1 MKIRVKN
8 DIGKTKEIKIGFS
21 WSAFFFGAFV
31 PLFRGDWKWFLI
43 ILGINTVSATIDFGY
58 LYGMDIPLLIIGLSF
73 IVPFL
78 MLGFAFFY
86 NRLYAKDLYE
96 KGYRGLT
103 PEENQE
109 LIKYITD

>member
-21 WSAFFFGAFV
+21 WSTFFFGVFV

-43 ILGINTVSATIDFGY
+43 VIGIDLALTITGLIFI
-58 LYGMDIPLLIIGLSF
+58 MPL
-73 IVPFL
+73 L
-78 MLGFAFFY
+78 MLGLAFFY
-86 NRLYAKDLYE
+86 NRLYAKDLYN

>member
-21 WSAFFFGAFV
+21 WSTFFFGVFV

-43 ILGINTVSATIDFGY
+43 IIGIDLALTITGLIFI
-58 LYGMDIPLLIIGLSF
+58 MPL
-73 IVPFL
+73 L
-78 MLGFAFFY
+78 MLGLAFFY
-86 NRLYAKDLYE
+86 NRLHAKDLYN

-109 LIKYITD
+109 LIKYIAD

>member
-8 DIGKTKEIKIGFS
+8 DIDKRKEIKLGFS
-21 WSAFFFGAFV
+21 WSTFLFGVFV

-43 ILGINTVSATIDFGY
+43 ILGINTVLT
-58 LYGMDIPLLIIGLSF
+58 IIGLSF

-78 MLGFAFFY
+78 MLSFAFFY
-86 NRLYAKDLYE
+86 NRLYAKDLYD

>member
-1 MKIRVKN
+1 MKNMKIRVKN

-21 WSAFFFGAFV
+21 WSTFFFGVFV

-43 ILGINTVSATIDFGY
+43 IIGIDLALTITGLIFI
-58 LYGMDIPLLIIGLSF
+58 MPL
-73 IVPFL
+73 L
-78 MLGFAFFY
+78 MLGLAFFY
-86 NRLYAKDLYE
+86 NRLYAKDLYN

-109 LIKYITD
+109 LIKYIAD

>member
-8 DIGKTKEIKIGFS
+8 DIDKRKEVKLGFS
-21 WSAFFFGAFV
+21 WTMFFFGLFV

-43 ILGINTVSATIDFGY
+43 ILGIDVALTITG
-58 LYGMDIPLLIIGLSF
+58 LIF
-73 IVPFL
+73 IMPFL
-78 MLGFAFFY
+78 MLGLSFFY
-86 NRLYAKDLYE
+86 NRLYAKDLHDN
-96 KGYRGLT
+96 GYRGLT

>member
-8 DIGKTKEIKIGFS
+8 DIDKRKEIKLGFS
-21 WSAFFFGAFV
+21 WTMFFFGMFV

-43 ILGINTVSATIDFGY
+43 ILGIEAALTITGLVFIAPFI
-58 LYGMDIPLLIIGLSF
+58 LIGLSF
-73 IVPFL
+73 
-78 MLGFAFFY
+78 GY
-86 NRLYAKDLYE
+86 NQLYAKDLYD

>member
-8 DIGKTKEIKIGFS
+8 DIDKRKEIKIGFS
-21 WSAFFFGAFV
+21 WTMFFFGVFV

-43 ILGINTVSATIDFGY
+43 ILGVDLVFTVTGAIFGMS
-58 LYGMDIPLLIIGLSF
+58 LVMLGLSF
-73 IVPFL
+73 L
-78 MLGFAFFY
+78 Y
-86 NRLYAKDLYE
+86 NKIYAKDLYD

>member
-21 WSAFFFGAFV
+21 WSTFFFGVFV

-43 ILGINTVSATIDFGY
+43 IIGIDLALTITGLIFI
-58 LYGMDIPLLIIGLSF
+58 MPL
-73 IVPFL
+73 L
-78 MLGFAFFY
+78 MLGLAFFY
-86 NRLYAKDLYE
+86 NRLYAKDLYN

-103 PEENQE
+103 SEENQE

>member
-21 WSAFFFGAFV
+21 WSTFFFGVFV

-43 ILGINTVSATIDFGY
+43 VIGIDLALTITGLIFI
-58 LYGMDIPLLIIGLSF
+58 MPL
-73 IVPFL
+73 L
-78 MLGFAFFY
+78 MLGLAFFY
-86 NRLYAKDLYE
+86 NRLYAKDLYN

-109 LIKYITD
+109 LIKYIAD

>member
-8 DIGKTKEIKIGFS
+8 DIDKRKEIKIGFS
-21 WSAFFFGAFV
+21 WSTFFFGVFV

-43 ILGINTVSATIDFGY
+43 ILGVDVVLAIT
-58 LYGMDIPLLIIGLSF
+58 GLTF
-73 IVPFL
+73 IMPFL
-78 MLGFAFFY
+78 MLALAFFY
-86 NRLYAKDLYE
+86 NQLYAKDLHD

-109 LIKYITD
+109 LIKYIAD

>member
-8 DIGKTKEIKIGFS
+8 NIGKTKEIKIGFS
-21 WSAFFFGAFV
+21 WSTFFFGVFV

-43 ILGINTVSATIDFGY
+43 IIGIDLALTITGLIFI
-58 LYGMDIPLLIIGLSF
+58 MPL
-73 IVPFL
+73 L
-78 MLGFAFFY
+78 MLGLAFFY
-86 NRLYAKDLYE
+86 NRLYAKDLYN

-103 PEENQE
+103 TEENQE

>member
-8 DIGKTKEIKIGFS
+8 NIGKTKEIKIGFS
-21 WSAFFFGAFV
+21 WSTFFFGVFV

-43 ILGINTVSATIDFGY
+43 IIGIDLALTITGLIFI
-58 LYGMDIPLLIIGLSF
+58 MPL
-73 IVPFL
+73 L
-78 MLGFAFFY
+78 MLGLAFFY
-86 NRLYAKDLYE
+86 NRLYAKDLYN

>member
-21 WSAFFFGAFV
+21 WSTFFFGVFV

-43 ILGINTVSATIDFGY
+43 IIGIDLALTITGLIFI
-58 LYGMDIPLLIIGLSF
+58 MPL
-73 IVPFL
+73 L
-78 MLGFAFFY
+78 MLGLAFFY
-86 NRLYAKDLYE
+86 NRLYAKDLYN

-109 LIKYITD
+109 LIKYIAD

>member
-21 WSAFFFGAFV
+21 WSTFFFGVFV

-43 ILGINTVSATIDFGY
+43 IVGIDLALTITGLIFI
-58 LYGMDIPLLIIGLSF
+58 MPL
-73 IVPFL
+73 L
-78 MLGFAFFY
+78 MLGLAFFY
-86 NRLYAKDLYE
+86 NRLYAKDLYN